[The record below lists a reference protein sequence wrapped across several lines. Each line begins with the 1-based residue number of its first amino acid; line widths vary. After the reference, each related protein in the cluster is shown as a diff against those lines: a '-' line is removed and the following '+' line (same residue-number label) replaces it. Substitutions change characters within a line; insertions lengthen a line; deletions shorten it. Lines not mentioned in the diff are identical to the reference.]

1 MPNQSKPKE
10 GSIPD
15 LSGLISK
22 EDLHKKGSFATYMNW
37 ARTTQYL
44 REHAPGW
51 EFHLEPRVVPTF
63 DLGEQKTLRSPAE
76 PVWEAPNGTGYLM
89 CFFQNGEKKTPLFPF
104 PIMDNRNNPLPLNK
118 ISARDVS
125 DSHRRGLCAC
135 AAFVF
140 GLAYEL
146 WARIE
151 IEEAERVDA
160 APAKKEIA
168 RSPQRGA
175 NARQVKASPVA
186 HEMVTGKVTQA
197 SIPQAQKDAL
207 AKELQ
212 TLPPHG
218 RNRVVSAF
226 RQEYNI
232 SSEKISEFI
241 TTPEHLSFIRSKI
254 AEVESDSP

>member
-1 MPNQSKPKE
+1 MPNQAKPKA

-44 REHAPGW
+44 RENAPGW
-51 EFHLEPRVVPTF
+51 EFHLEHKNEEYVWP
-63 DLGEQKTLRSPAE
+63 SPD
-76 PVWEAPNGTGYLM
+76 GSGYLM

-104 PIMDNRNNPLPLNK
+104 PIMDNRNNPLPLEK

-151 IEEAERVDA
+151 IEEAEKADVT
-160 APAKKEIA
+160 PVKKEIA

-175 NARQVKASPVA
+175 NARQVKPSPVA
-186 HEMVTGKVTQA
+186 HEMVTGKVAQA
-197 SIPQAQKDAL
+197 SIPQSQKDAL

-218 RNRVVSAF
+218 RNRVISSF

-241 TTPEHLSFIRSKI
+241 TTPEHLSFIKSKI

>member
-44 REHAPGW
+44 REHAPNW
-51 EFHLEPRVVPTF
+51 EFHLESKNEEYVWP
-63 DLGEQKTLRSPAE
+63 SPD
-76 PVWEAPNGTGYLM
+76 GSGYLM

-104 PIMDNRNNPLPLNK
+104 PIMDNRNNPLPLEK

-151 IEEAERVDA
+151 IEEAEKADV

-175 NARQVKASPVA
+175 NAKQVKPSPAA

-197 SIPQAQKDAL
+197 SIPQSQKDAL

-218 RNRVVSAF
+218 RNRVISSF
-226 RQEYNI
+226 RQEYKI

-241 TTPEHLSFIRSKI
+241 TTPEHLSFIKSKI

>member
-10 GSIPD
+10 GFIPD

-44 REHAPGW
+44 REHAPNW
-51 EFHLEPRVVPTF
+51 EFHLECRLDTQ
-63 DLGEQKTLRSPAE
+63 EY
-76 PVWEAPNGTGYLM
+76 VWAAPDGTGYLM
-89 CFFQNGEKKTPLFPF
+89 CFFKNGEKKTPLFPF
-104 PIMDNRNNPLPLNK
+104 PIMDNRNNPLPLEK

-151 IEEAERVDA
+151 IEEAAKADA
-160 APAKKEIA
+160 APIKKEIA

-175 NARQVKASPVA
+175 YAKKIANEMITGKAPTSTPPEQYLPLLNLEQELRDLAPNLRTEALKQFKALRFPKSDIVGNKGLFELIKTEQHINDVKAII
-186 HEMVTGKVTQA
+186 EDIK
-197 SIPQAQKDAL
+197 
-207 AKELQ
+207 
-212 TLPPHG
+212 
-218 RNRVVSAF
+218 
-226 RQEYNI
+226 
-232 SSEKISEFI
+232 
-241 TTPEHLSFIRSKI
+241 
-254 AEVESDSP
+254 SDSP

>member
-1 MPNQSKPKE
+1 MPATTKTKT
-10 GSIPD
+10 GAIPD

-44 REHAPGW
+44 RENAPGW
-51 EFHLEPRVVPTF
+51 EFHLEHKNEEYVWP
-63 DLGEQKTLRSPAE
+63 SPD
-76 PVWEAPNGTGYLM
+76 GSGYLM

-104 PIMDNRNNPLPLNK
+104 PIMDNRNNPLPLEK

-151 IEEAERVDA
+151 IEEAAKVDTT
-160 APAKKEIA
+160 PVKKEIA

-175 NARQVKASPVA
+175 NAKQVKPSPVA
-186 HEMVTGKVTQA
+186 HEMVTGKVAETPKASLTQA
-197 SIPQAQKDAL
+197 QSNQVKKFMAAHPDGWEGI
-207 AKELQ
+207 
-212 TLPPHG
+212 
-218 RNRVVSAF
+218 VVAF
-226 RQEYNI
+226 NDLFDKTGD
-232 SSEKISEFI
+232 KISQSI
-241 TTPEHLSFIRSKI
+241 TTQEQITFILERITGYENLSR
-254 AEVESDSP
+254 

>member
-44 REHAPGW
+44 REHAPAW
-51 EFHLEPRVVPTF
+51 EFHL
-63 DLGEQKTLRSPAE
+63 QCRSDMQEHVWPA
-76 PVWEAPNGTGYLM
+76 PDGSGYLM
-89 CFFQNGEKKTPLFPF
+89 CFLQNGEKKTPLFPF
-104 PIMDNRNNPLPLNK
+104 PIMDNRNNPIPADK

-151 IEEAERVDA
+151 IEDEEKVDA
-160 APAKKEIA
+160 TSVKKEIA

-175 NARQVKASPVA
+175 NARQAKPNSAVKEIVGDL
-186 HEMVTGKVTQA
+186 TGRS
-197 SIPQAQKDAL
+197 SIPQSQKDAL

-218 RNRVVSAF
+218 RNRVVSAL
-226 RQEYNI
+226 RQDYKI
-232 SSEKISEFI
+232 SSEKISDFI
-241 TTPEHLSFIRSKI
+241 TTPEHLSFIKSKI

>member
-1 MPNQSKPKE
+1 MANQTKPKE

-44 REHAPGW
+44 REHAPNW
-51 EFHLEPRVVPTF
+51 EFHLECKLDTQ
-63 DLGEQKTLRSPAE
+63 EY
-76 PVWEAPNGTGYLM
+76 VWAAPDGTGYLM
-89 CFFQNGEKKTPLFPF
+89 CFFKNGEKKTPLFPF
-104 PIMDNRNNPLPLNK
+104 PIMDNRNNPLPLEK

-151 IEEAERVDA
+151 IEEAARVDA
-160 APAKKEIA
+160 APIKKEIA

-175 NARQVKASPVA
+175 NARQAKPSPVA
-186 HEMVTGKVTQA
+186 HEMVTGKVAQDPYPA
-197 SIPQAQKDAL
+197 STKIPQSQKDDL
-207 AKELQ
+207 AKDLDK
-212 TLPPHG
+212 LSLIAK
-218 RNRVVSAF
+218 NKVISAF
-226 RQEYNI
+226 RQEYKI

-241 TTPEHLSFIRSKI
+241 TTPEHLSFIKSKI

>member
-1 MPNQSKPKE
+1 MPNQAKPKA

-44 REHAPGW
+44 REHAPNW
-51 EFHLEPRVVPTF
+51 EFHLESKNEEYVWP
-63 DLGEQKTLRSPAE
+63 SPD
-76 PVWEAPNGTGYLM
+76 GSGYLM

-104 PIMDNRNNPLPLNK
+104 PIMDNRNNPLPLEK

-151 IEEAERVDA
+151 IEEAEKADV

-175 NARQVKASPVA
+175 NAKQVKPSPAA

-197 SIPQAQKDAL
+197 SIPQSQKDAL

-218 RNRVVSAF
+218 RNRVISSF
-226 RQEYNI
+226 RQEYKI

-241 TTPEHLSFIRSKI
+241 TTPEHLSFIKSKI

>member
-44 REHAPGW
+44 RENAPNW
-51 EFHLEPRVVPTF
+51 EFHLECRLETQ
-63 DLGEQKTLRSPAE
+63 EY
-76 PVWEAPNGTGYLM
+76 VWAAPNGTGYLM

-104 PIMDNRNNPLPLNK
+104 PIMDNRNNPLPLEK

-151 IEEAERVDA
+151 IEEAARVDA
-160 APAKKEIA
+160 APIKKEIA
-168 RSPQRGA
+168 RSPQRGS
-175 NARQVKASPVA
+175 NARVVKENPQVAREFVMGEEVPKEQIKALGEELEALPVRQRD
-186 HEMVTGKVTQA
+186 KVRT
-197 SIPQAQKDAL
+197 
-207 AKELQ
+207 
-212 TLPPHG
+212 
-218 RNRVVSAF
+218 AF
-226 RQEYNI
+226 RLKFDVSSVNI
-232 SSEKISEFI
+232 SPFVK
-241 TTPEHLSFIRSKI
+241 TKEHLAFLKSTI

>member
-1 MPNQSKPKE
+1 MPNQAKPKA

-44 REHAPGW
+44 REHAPNW
-51 EFHLEPRVVPTF
+51 EFHLESKNEEYVWP
-63 DLGEQKTLRSPAE
+63 SPD
-76 PVWEAPNGTGYLM
+76 GSGYLM

-104 PIMDNRNNPLPLNK
+104 PIMDNRNNPLPLEK

-151 IEEAERVDA
+151 IEEAEKADVV
-160 APAKKEIA
+160 PAKKEIA
-168 RSPQRGA
+168 RSPARGA
-175 NARQVKASPVA
+175 NARQAKPNSAVK
-186 HEMVTGKVTQA
+186 EILGDLTGKP
-197 SIPQAQKDAL
+197 SIPQSQKDTL
-207 AKELQ
+207 AKLS
-212 TLPPHG
+212 LIH
-218 RNRVVSAF
+218 
-226 RQEYNI
+226 
-232 SSEKISEFI
+232 ISEP
-241 TTPEHLSFIRSKI
+241 TRPY
-254 AEVESDSP
+254 

>member
-1 MPNQSKPKE
+1 MPTQTKPKE
-10 GSIPD
+10 VSIPD

-51 EFHLEPRVVPTF
+51 EFHLKCRLDTE
-63 DLGEQKTLRSPAE
+63 EY
-76 PVWEAPNGTGYLM
+76 VWAAPNGTGYLM

-104 PIMDNRNNPLPLNK
+104 PIMDNRNNPLPLEK

-151 IEEAERVDA
+151 IEEAARVDA
-160 APAKKEIA
+160 APIKKEIA

-175 NARQVKASPVA
+175 NARQAKPSPVA
-186 HEMVTGKVTQA
+186 HEMVTGKVA
-197 SIPQAQKDAL
+197 EPSIPQNQKDDL
-207 AKELQ
+207 ANDLKK
-212 TLPPHG
+212 LPVIG
-218 RNRVVSAF
+218 RNKVVSAF

-241 TTPEHLSFIRSKI
+241 TTPEHLSFIKSKI

>member
-1 MPNQSKPKE
+1 MPNQAKPKA

-44 REHAPGW
+44 REHAPNW
-51 EFHLEPRVVPTF
+51 EFHLESKNEEYVWP
-63 DLGEQKTLRSPAE
+63 SPD
-76 PVWEAPNGTGYLM
+76 GSGYLM

-104 PIMDNRNNPLPLNK
+104 PIMDNRNNPLPLEK

-151 IEEAERVDA
+151 IEEAEKADVV
-160 APAKKEIA
+160 PAKKEIA

-175 NARQVKASPVA
+175 NAKQVKPSPAA

-197 SIPQAQKDAL
+197 SIPQSQKDAL

-218 RNRVVSAF
+218 RNRVISSF
-226 RQEYNI
+226 RQEYKI

-241 TTPEHLSFIRSKI
+241 TTPEHLSFIKSKI

>member
-44 REHAPGW
+44 REHASGW
-51 EFHLEPRVVPTF
+51 DFHLKGIHLEGKNEEYVW
-63 DLGEQKTLRSPAE
+63 PA
-76 PVWEAPNGTGYLM
+76 PDGSGYLM
-89 CFFQNGEKKTPLFPF
+89 CFFQNGERTTPLFPF
-104 PIMDNRNNPLPLNK
+104 PIMDNRNNPLPMEK

-151 IEEAERVDA
+151 IEEAEKVDA
-160 APAKKEIA
+160 TPVKKEIA
-168 RSPQRGA
+168 RSPARGA
-175 NARQVKASPVA
+175 NARQAKPNSAVKEIVGDL
-186 HEMVTGKVTQA
+186 TGRS

-226 RQEYNI
+226 RQEYKI

-241 TTPEHLSFIRSKI
+241 TTPEHLSFIKSKI

>member
-1 MPNQSKPKE
+1 MPNQAKPKA

-44 REHAPGW
+44 REHAPNW
-51 EFHLEPRVVPTF
+51 EFHLESKNEEYVWP
-63 DLGEQKTLRSPAE
+63 SPD
-76 PVWEAPNGTGYLM
+76 GSGYLM
-89 CFFQNGEKKTPLFPF
+89 CFFQNGERKTPLFPF
-104 PIMDNRNNPLPLNK
+104 PIMDNRNNPLPLEK

-151 IEEAERVDA
+151 IEEAEKADV

-175 NARQVKASPVA
+175 NARVAKENPQVAREYVMGEEVPKEQIKALG
-186 HEMVTGKVTQA
+186 EEL
-197 SIPQAQKDAL
+197 DAL
-207 AKELQ
+207 PIRQRDKVR
-212 TLPPHG
+212 T
-218 RNRVVSAF
+218 AF
-226 RQEYNI
+226 RLKFDVSSVNI
-232 SSEKISEFI
+232 SPFVK
-241 TTPEHLSFIRSKI
+241 TKEHLAFLKSTI